1 MKKFKKDPAPKVTVL
16 VAHPD
21 DETLWAGGLLHSH
34 PEWDLSIVSLYE
46 KALISPDLHP
56 EDWSHDSHQEPHYS
70 FWFYKIYR
78 NNRFDLLGNSL
89 AILSGIAS
97 GARASMIIEWVEHKC
112 KEMRKKGE
120 IKGELPPNFFP
131 FVLPHE
137 EDWRKRYRFF
147 NQPGSYHN
155 GGIWPFIVGFYISA
169 LVAAKEFSLAE
180 SKLAAL
186 TRIIR
191 KFRDHKSNFGFNE
204 WIKAQDGHPMGQD
217 WQSWS
222 AAMYLYAAK
231 CVETKTTPFFTEMR
245 SRSTGLSFHNRR

>member
-89 AILSGIAS
+89 AIRSGRS
-97 GARASMIIEWVEHKC
+97 EEHTS
-112 KEMRKKGE
+112 
-120 IKGELPPNFFP
+120 ELQSRG
-131 FVLPHE
+131 H
-137 EDWRKRYRFF
+137 
-147 NQPGSYHN
+147 
-155 GGIWPFIVGFYISA
+155 
-169 LVAAKEFSLAE
+169 LVCRL
-180 SKLAAL
+180 LL
-186 TRIIR
+186 
-191 KFRDHKSNFGFNE
+191 
-204 WIKAQDGHPMGQD
+204 
-217 WQSWS
+217 
-222 AAMYLYAAK
+222 
-231 CVETKTTPFFTEMR
+231 ETK
-245 SRSTGLSFHNRR
+245 